1 MMTNAPLSRTLA
13 RRGSLLCESGP
24 IYVVSFYLI
33 TIHNSL
39 IFIETPSL
47 EGWPTKVKED
57 PAPREMRLSPTGHQL
72 SISWSWGNNNNNNNN
87 NINNNNNNN
96 GNNNNDNNNNYY

>member
-13 RRGSLLCESGP
+13 RWGSLLRDPGP

-39 IFIETPSL
+39 IFIEAPSL
-47 EGWPTKVKED
+47 EGLPTKAKED
-57 PAPREMRLSPTGHQL
+57 PTPREMRLSLTGHQL
-72 SISWSWGNNNNNNNN
+72 SISWSWGNNNNNNND
-87 NINNNNNNN
+87 NNNSD
-96 GNNNNDNNNNYY
+96 NNDNNNYY